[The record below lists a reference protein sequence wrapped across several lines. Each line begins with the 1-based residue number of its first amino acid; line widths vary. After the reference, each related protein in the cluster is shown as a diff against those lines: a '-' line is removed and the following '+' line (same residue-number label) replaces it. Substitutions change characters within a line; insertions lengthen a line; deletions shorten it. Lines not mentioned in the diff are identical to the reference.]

1 VTDVR
6 FSGSRAAGSEHALS
20 DWDFL
25 VEAADFGRLRGDL
38 PGLVEPLRPLAAR
51 WDPYSD
57 HVCFMVML
65 PGPTKVDLI
74 FPSVPQEWAPPWD
87 VSAETL
93 PAIDEHFWDW
103 VLWLAQKELGGSD
116 LTESIADLHRLL
128 LAPMGASAAPI
139 SIEDAL
145 ATYLELRGRLEE
157 RYGFRV
163 PRELQ
168 REVEPALTRMPR

>member
-1 VTDVR
+1 
-6 FSGSRAAGSEHALS
+6 
-20 DWDFL
+20 
-25 VEAADFGRLRGDL
+25 
-38 PGLVEPLRPLAAR
+38 
-51 WDPYSD
+51 
-57 HVCFMVML
+57 L

-128 LAPMGASAAPI
+128 LAPMGASAAPT

-145 ATYLELRGRLEE
+145 ATYLDLRGRLEE
-157 RYGFRV
+157 RYGCRV

-168 REVEPALTRMPR
+168 REVEPALTRTPR